1 MLNII
6 RIPDRFK
13 IHYDTE
19 GPLRDDGVVRFVG
32 SDGKLKVYLT
42 ATHSRPAFVELR
54 WQGRTEEKVQVL
66 GDEWERS
73 YGKMMWSSICAER
86 FMPWYCFIKS
96 ETEMLACGVE
106 TRPASFVSW
115 SFDKEGISAWL
126 DVRCGGRGVELG
138 GRELEAA
145 TIVSRLYKDTPSFE
159 AACDFC
165 RVMCPDPVL
174 PPAPVYGGNNW
185 YYAYGN
191 SSYIDIINDTK
202 LQAEMAE
209 GLPNRPFMVVDDG
222 WQQNRTFGPWEPNDK
237 FMDMEL
243 LAADIKSLG
252 VRPGIWVRF
261 LATKN
266 PDVPESFK
274 IKRYGTEEEQYLL
287 DPSHPKVLQYVARE
301 TRKLVDWGYELI
313 KHDYSFFDMFGQW
326 GKERNGKVTKD
337 GWSFYDRAKTSAEI
351 VRNFYR
357 TIYENAGDAL
367 ILGCNCVSHL
377 TAGYAHLNRIGD
389 DTSGRSWAVTRK
401 MGINTLA
408 FRLPQNKAFYM
419 ADADCVG
426 IIKNKI
432 KWQYNSQWLDLL
444 AHSGSPLFV
453 SCARDTLSPDEK
465 EDMKAAYRVASLQ
478 QDVAI
483 PLNWEE
489 TATPD
494 RWLINGKEVAYQ
506 WYGNGAM
513 IE

>member
-6 RIPDRFK
+6 RVPDRFK
-13 IHYDTE
+13 IHYDAE
-19 GPLRDDGVVRFVG
+19 GPLRDDGVVRFIG
-32 SDGKLKVYLT
+32 EDGKLKVLLT
-42 ATHSRPAFVELR
+42 ATHSRPAFIELR
-54 WQGRTEEKVQVL
+54 WQGRTEEKVSVL

-73 YGKMMWSSICAER
+73 YGEMMWRSVCAEH
-86 FMPWYCFIKS
+86 FMPWYCFIKG
-96 ETEMLACGVE
+96 EKTILACGVE
-106 TRPASFVSW
+106 TCPAAFVSW

-138 GRELEAA
+138 GRELDVA
-145 TIVSRLYKDTPSFE
+145 TVVSRVYSGKTAFE

-165 RVMCPDPVL
+165 RVMCPNPVL
-174 PPAPVYGGNNW
+174 PKAPVYGGNNW

-202 LQAEMAE
+202 LQAEMAK
-209 GLPNRPFMVVDDG
+209 GLPNRPFMVIDDG
-222 WQQNRTFGPWEPNDK
+222 WQPNPTFGPWEPNEK
-237 FMDMEL
+237 FMDMEQ
-243 LAADIKSLG
+243 LATDIKSLG

-261 LATKN
+261 LATKS
-266 PDVPESFK
+266 PDVPDSFK

-301 TRKLVDWGYELI
+301 TRKLVGWGYELI
-313 KHDYSFFDMFGQW
+313 KHDYSFYDMFGHW
-326 GKERNGKVTKD
+326 GKDRNGKVTND

-351 VRNFYR
+351 VRNLYR

-367 ILGCNCVSHL
+367 VLGCNCISHL

-389 DTSGRSWAVTRK
+389 DTSGTAWARTRK
-401 MGINTLA
+401 MGVNTLA

-419 ADADCVG
+419 VDADCVG

-432 KWQYNSQWLDLL
+432 KWQYNAQWLDLL
-444 AHSGSPLFV
+444 ARSGTPLFV
-453 SCARDTLSPDEK
+453 SCARDTLSLAEK
-465 EDMKAAYRVASLQ
+465 EDMRAAYRSASVQ
-478 QDVAI
+478 KDVAV

-489 TATPD
+489 TTTPD
-494 RWLINGKEVAYQ
+494 RWLINGKKVAYQ